1 MTRKD
6 FQLIADAIKLTS
18 QDNDSDDLRALA
30 LNLCVEL
37 KKQNPAFKKELF
49 IKACGFNNDCN

>member
-6 FQLIADAIKLTS
+6 YQLIADAIKLTN

-49 IKACGFNNDCN
+49 IKACGL